1 MVGWIILI
9 DRPNDHGSGG
19 GNGELPRQVVAS
31 NPGNGVAR
39 RLRFQSIGL
48 TCFRSRLGPK
58 KWRRLRRFFYFAPH
72 FADFYRGRISRRSPP
87 IIIIFFLA
95 ATTSTLT
102 SCNETLSPS
111 LFLPSRLT
119 AMERSSSSNSN
130 NKLAV
135 NQNKSSQEPNLFFSL
150 SFPQSTCKQYF
161 FCVRLLKENLL
172 CACQRSVCEA
182 HSSSRL

>member
-1 MVGWIILI
+1 MI
-9 DRPNDHGSGG
+9 
-19 GNGELPRQVVAS
+19 E
-31 NPGNGVAR
+31 
-39 RLRFQSIGL
+39 RFQSGKRRRSSLAISIDRLNVFLIEVGAEEVAPVAPIFL
-48 TCFRSRLGPK
+48 FRATF
-58 KWRRLRRFFYFAPH
+58 RRLLSRPDFA
-72 FADFYRGRISRRSPP
+72 
-87 IIIIFFLA
+87 
-95 ATTSTLT
+95 TLT
-102 SCNETLSPS
+102 ADHHHLLPCRDDVDVDVMQRNALPLS